1 MHTRWPQFVPNMST
15 RHPRTLNSTSQL
27 GDEFPGEVSFSSS
40 VRVFFSP
47 RLFLAENGAINTN
60 PKLTL
65 VSAFFLSFSGW
76 GQNYF
81 KFGVNSEWSK
91 PKPIRPSKTAK
102 ILNLLSLEHAY
113 HDFRKLSPTSRIFI
127 AGNIFCQEKSW
138 RQVTVSVIS
147 GLRKSSAEHARLAP
161 LWQKKV
167 GRELRRN

>member
-65 VSAFFLSFSGW
+65 VSAFFPFRVG
-76 GQNYF
+76 
-81 KFGVNSEWSK
+81 SK
-91 PKPIRPSKTAK
+91 LLQIRC
-102 ILNLLSLEHAY
+102 Y
-113 HDFRKLSPTSRIFI
+113 
-127 AGNIFCQEKSW
+127 
-138 RQVTVSVIS
+138 
-147 GLRKSSAEHARLAP
+147 LRKIKTETNTAFKNSKNLKSAIVRTCISRLSKIVPNLTDFHCWQHFLPRKVLETGYGKCHFWTEEVQCRACETCSP
-161 LWQKKV
+161 LTKK
-167 GRELRRN
+167 GRA